1 MYGRDGTLF
10 SRLCLHNY
18 PDRGDA
24 MCRGKHLQ
32 PSPSSTWPRTT
43 TSRHH
48 SALHC
53 IFRPR
58 NNFAIDTTPSCV
70 EPFTLVL
77 ELAKDALSFY
87 MLYQLPQ
94 EDAPTWILVSV
105 VDLLSVLSLSFGLNK
120 SIGNLGKRLT

>member
-1 MYGRDGTLF
+1 MATLF
-10 SRLCLHNY
+10 SKLCLHNY
-18 PDRGDA
+18 PDRDDA
-24 MCRGKHLQ
+24 KCRGKHLQ
-32 PSPSSTWPRTT
+32 PPPSSTWPRTT

-58 NNFAIDTTPSCV
+58 NNLAIDTTPSCV

-77 ELAKDALSFY
+77 ELAKDIVLSFH

-94 EDAPTWILVSV
+94 EDAPTWSLVSV
-105 VDLLSVLSLSFGLNK
+105 VDLPSVLSLV
-120 SIGNLGKRLT
+120 LG